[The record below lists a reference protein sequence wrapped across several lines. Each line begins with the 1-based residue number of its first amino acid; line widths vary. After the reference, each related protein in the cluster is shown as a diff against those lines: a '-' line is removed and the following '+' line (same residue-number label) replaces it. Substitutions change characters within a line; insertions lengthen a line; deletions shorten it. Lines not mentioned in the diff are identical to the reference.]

1 MNEVTRILQ
10 AVESG
15 DQETAAELLPV
26 AYQELR
32 RIAAQKM
39 ASEREGHT
47 LQPTALVHE
56 AYLRL
61 VGADGEQPHWDN
73 RGHFFA
79 AAAEAMRRILIEC
92 ARRKQAIKR
101 GGDLDRTT
109 WNESSLV
116 FETAAPSEEI
126 IAVDEALAKLEI
138 ENELA
143 AKVVKLRYFAGL
155 SVNETAAATGVSTS
169 TVDRQWAAW
178 AEFVVMG
185 GAIPA

>member
-15 DQETAAELLPV
+15 DQEAAAELLPV

-61 VGADGEQPHWDN
+61 VSPDGEQPHWDN

-126 IAVDEALAKLEI
+126 IAVDEALAKLET
-138 ENELA
+138 ENALA

-155 SVNETAAATGVSTS
+155 SIDETASALDVSPRTA
-169 TVDRQWAAW
+169 DRAW
-178 AEFVVMG
+178 R
-185 GAIPA
+185 GAKAWLQLELASV